1 MDETSKCTICNKEVD
16 ASLTCINHC
25 TVCSKNICNDCMK
38 NNNNNVCH
46 TMCHTKC
53 TECGN
58 EITCNKNKLCKDCD
72 RHPFDMD
79 IDNNAKSM
87 TLEDAFDSIL
97 SRNFEEYAKPEEKKP
112 SKINNKINKHK
123 NK

>member
-1 MDETSKCTICNKEVD
+1 M
-16 ASLTCINHC
+16 
-25 TVCSKNICNDCMK
+25 
-38 NNNNNVCH
+38 
-46 TMCHTKC
+46 C

-79 IDNNAKSM
+79 IDNNGKNM

-97 SRNFEEYAKPEEKKP
+97 SRNFEEYAKPEEKTP
-112 SKINNKINKHK
+112 SKIHNTLNKHK
-123 NK
+123 KNSIKK

>member
-1 MDETSKCTICNKEVD
+1 MDKTNKCTTCNEICT
-16 ASLTCINHC
+16 L
-25 TVCSKNICNDCMK
+25 CNANMCKDCMK
-38 NNNNNVCH
+38 NNNH
-46 TMCHTKC
+46 IMCHTLC

-79 IDNNAKSM
+79 IDNNGKNM

-97 SRNFEEYAKPEEKKP
+97 TRNFEEYAKSEETKLP
-112 SKINNKINKHK
+112 KIHNTLNKHK
-123 NK
+123 KNSIKK